1 MEMMLAVLLM
11 VAGAAAHDHHN
22 TGLAIPDADKL
33 VLHVHELT
41 PFVHNYSFSDGMHY
55 EEYGYNLDFEKGKF
69 TFYYNISMP
78 DTPKFSVEHTTEM
91 VAENTYECET
101 TLVCE
106 GDKYMMK
113 GMKKMEDGT
122 GGIATFIISGA
133 LTMPDGQMYEADATA
148 VDDNG
153 AYTLDMNMP
162 SMTNPTDTMNIKF
175 NGMGFHYPTYPHV
188 LNLTMKSQDSFLSYN
203 AASDLLDKTKNQA
216 FGTADLVLKCITM
229 PEITGSLRIDTTET
243 SCDVNVAGT
252 VDGEKYTM
260 TTTVNDESSGNAM
273 TKKVVSKMTYPNMA
287 PCNMMMTMSMS
298 PESKSFDFDYNGE
311 YGALK
316 MNGSKSM
323 EGQGIMFIDL
333 TSPEIKSTMN
343 IDANMIA
350 KQLMTKLY
358 LEENGAPML
367 DSDLTCN
374 MIDDQSCKCS
384 MESNMK
390 GDKYIASMEGLMEP
404 KDGAMV
410 HTISGNLMLPNIQ
423 RPMVGQ
429 VVMTDKPGKKSME
442 VKLNNKVMMSQN
454 VAYELN
460 GLDYTMNSPMGNA
473 ILKMGA
479 FSDNLMEIVHMKFDS
494 VWTPPFAIKMEKET
508 NKAGDSKRMLF
519 NVESDA
525 LPTIDMHATCN
536 MVDYD
541 NGAIKLWGDIAG
553 NKYMTSLSKTS
564 KVLPGASGDMK
575 VCTMEGNMEL
585 PNMSPMAAKMVV
597 KDDSGNFTVDVTSE
611 QFSPIKLQYY
621 NYETVCNL
629 FLDSEMMNANMTSD
643 ISMEQVDNNAVM
655 HFNSRWTPAISLK
668 IEKSMPSMGNGEMKA
683 VLDIGGQ
690 EFGMT
695 VKAKTDK
702 DPKGLLMIV
711 NSEITAPNKTPEQGL
726 IRMLMFKGG
735 YTLDAEMSKYWI
747 YPAIMEMDKKIEKMM
762 VKKFMPLE
770 MYIQAAAKRMMKQ
783 MEMLG

>member
-1 MEMMLAVLLM
+1 
-11 VAGAAAHDHHN
+11 
-22 TGLAIPDADKL
+22 
-33 VLHVHELT
+33 
-41 PFVHNYSFSDGMHY
+41 
-55 EEYGYNLDFEKGKF
+55 
-69 TFYYNISMP
+69 
-78 DTPKFSVEHTTEM
+78 
-91 VAENTYECET
+91 
-101 TLVCE
+101 
-106 GDKYMMK
+106 
-113 GMKKMEDGT
+113 
-122 GGIATFIISGA
+122 
-133 LTMPDGQMYEADATA
+133 
-148 VDDNG
+148 
-153 AYTLDMNMP
+153 
-162 SMTNPTDTMNIKF
+162 
-175 NGMGFHYPTYPHV
+175 
-188 LNLTMKSQDSFLSYN
+188 
-203 AASDLLDKTKNQA
+203 
-216 FGTADLVLKCITM
+216 
-229 PEITGSLRIDTTET
+229 
-243 SCDVNVAGT
+243 
-252 VDGEKYTM
+252 
-260 TTTVNDESSGNAM
+260 
-273 TKKVVSKMTYPNMA
+273 
-287 PCNMMMTMSMS
+287 
-298 PESKSFDFDYNGE
+298 
-311 YGALK
+311 
-316 MNGSKSM
+316 
-323 EGQGIMFIDL
+323 
-333 TSPEIKSTMN
+333 
-343 IDANMIA
+343 
-350 KQLMTKLY
+350 
-358 LEENGAPML
+358 
-367 DSDLTCN
+367 
-374 MIDDQSCKCS
+374 

-702 DPKGLLMIV
+702 DPKGLLTIV

-762 VKKFMPLE
+762 AKKFMPLE
-770 MYIQAAAKRMMKQ
+770 MYIQAAAKRMMEQ